1 MRRSLLLRAQSRRGQ
16 LTSPDQLTAQIGCP
30 AIGSRF
36 HRFIVGAA
44 MRIDLPVGQ
53 ILTNIVSRDRL
64 IVRKIACA

>member
-1 MRRSLLLRAQSRRGQ
+1 MRRSLLLLAQSRRGQ
-16 LTSPDQLTAQIGCP
+16 ISVRGQIGCP